1 MGSQLLIFFNDTAFA
16 DFRINLDAEMKQL
29 QRKGLGS
36 KKRQAEPLTLEEEEL
51 LWNKGLLGSTNP
63 QVLVDT
69 MLFMNGLYF
78 ALRSGDEHRQ
88 LRFDPCQ
95 IELIEQAGQRSYLK
109 YTKDISKNRPG
120 GLKGRK
126 VKPKIVTHHANEE
139 NPDRRF
145 VRLFKLYNSLC
156 PTERPSAYFYLQPL
170 TNSRPGC
177 WFSTRPIGRNTLD
190 RTVARLCQQAGIP
203 GYRTNH
209 SLRATTAIR
218 LYQAGVD
225 EQLVMERTAHQ
236 SIEGVRSYKR
246 TSEMQKEGLSD
257 ILNGCTSSSITL
269 PHENSNAEMLGLRL
283 IALIVATQG
292 NRQQLRHS

>member
-1 MGSQLLIFFNDTAFA
+1 MNEWRYYREISSGTVIPAIDELDLPILASHLSNFILEVRKKNGDEFPPNSLHHIISGLQRHLRFNGKPAVDFFNDTAFA
-16 DFRINLDAEMKQL
+16 DFRMNLDAEMKRL
-29 QRKGLGS
+29 QRKGLGL

-109 YTKDISKNRPG
+109 YTEDISKNRPG

-139 NPDRRF
+139 NPDRCF

-156 PTERPSAYFYLQPL
+156 PAERPSASFYLQPL
-170 TNSRPGC
+170 TNPRPGC

-190 RTVARLCQQAGIP
+190 RTVARLCKQAGIP
-203 GYRTNH
+203 GY
-209 SLRATTAIR
+209 
-218 LYQAGVD
+218 
-225 EQLVMERTAHQ
+225 
-236 SIEGVRSYKR
+236 
-246 TSEMQKEGLSD
+246 
-257 ILNGCTSSSITL
+257 
-269 PHENSNAEMLGLRL
+269 
-283 IALIVATQG
+283 
-292 NRQQLRHS
+292 